1 VKVNRKRFL
10 AAAEIALLV
19 LTGFFLFKVLDVD
32 HGVAPSPVRDYI
44 TENGSRE
51 TGALN
56 LVTSIYLGYRAFD
69 TLGETMVLMIAVTG
83 VLFFLVDPGKEGK
96 DDEENQHP

>member
-1 VKVNRKRFL
+1 MKVNRKRLL

-19 LTGFFLFKVLDVD
+19 LTGFFLFKVLHVD
-32 HGVAPSPVRDYI
+32 EGGAPSPVMEYI

>member
-1 VKVNRKRFL
+1 MRAKRKH
-10 AAAEIALLV
+10 LLTAVETV
-19 LTGFFLFKVLDVD
+19 LLICTGFFLFQVLEADQD
-32 HGVAPSPVRDYI
+32 GAPSPVKQYI

-83 VLFFLVDPGKEGK
+83 VLFFLVDPGKEGE
-96 DDEENQHP
+96 DDEENRHP